1 MWNGTSFL
9 STFQFAWGDE
19 VPNKVV
25 MKLWKGINLS
35 KTISKQRV
43 LNPDDEVPLD
53 KEGKKLKVVY
63 FQADEWKLLPNSQRV
78 KFGWEMAVILRKSL
92 LLGIATGFLGIENL
106 ISQIMFTIII
116 LLSFMIVHLRLNPYK
131 YTKINSLDT
140 LAYVS
145 EISGCTY
152 VVWHLSAYQ
161 PADVTTVSEA
171 QSVQKL
177 LSTDF
182 QILSIIALFLVFVYF
197 FVLLFFILQ
206 GTDFYRSLTKKGRMK
221 AARTSKSTIQ
231 AKRPSVHKFQLKNL
245 KAFVDE
251 VHQFPTH
258 DLVKI
263 HDTDDIEH
271 DHSVDYRFLDNYK
284 KVVAAGDIVHTVHDK
299 REAKVVRVYMRST
312 DETPFADLVYI
323 IEVARKIEVVSKK
336 PHLEDG
342 DFSMANPLVLKNTM
356 LAAKLEHDN
365 IVEQMKMEL

>member
-1 MWNGTSFL
+1 
-9 STFQFAWGDE
+9 
-19 VPNKVV
+19 
-25 MKLWKGINLS
+25 
-35 KTISKQRV
+35 
-43 LNPDDEVPLD
+43 
-53 KEGKKLKVVY
+53 
-63 FQADEWKLLPNSQRV
+63 
-78 KFGWEMAVILRKSL
+78 
-92 LLGIATGFLGIENL
+92 
-106 ISQIMFTIII
+106 
-116 LLSFMIVHLRLNPYK
+116 
-131 YTKINSLDT
+131 
-140 LAYVS
+140 
-145 EISGCTY
+145 
-152 VVWHLSAYQ
+152 VWHLSAYQ

-182 QILSIIALFLVFVYF
+182 QILSILALFLVFVYF

-206 GTDFYRSLTKKGRMK
+206 GTEFYRSLTKKGRMK
-221 AARTSKSTIQ
+221 AARTSKSTTIQ

-312 DETPFADLVYI
+312 DETPFADIIYI
-323 IEVARKIEVVSKK
+323 IEVARKIEVISKK

-356 LAAKLEHDN
+356 LAAKLEHDK
-365 IVEQMKMEL
+365 IVEQMKMELESHKRQVETLQKELERVEEEDTTHVAPRLRGFNSDDDDDEHDEVSENRQPDENDTEEEEEEVEQQRPRSRRVRGINDDDDEEEEDEDDQSPRSRSQRESFQPRAWSGWALTGGLF